1 MIAVVPGRIQEPA
14 DDHVRSSY
22 GAYQRWADQVGD
34 QTYTFDAILPYFQRS
49 AHFTP
54 PDYAKRGA
62 DSEVSYNSTAFD
74 PSGGPLQVS
83 YTNYHQPIAAFVK
96 RAYSSRG
103 LPEIP
108 GFNTGYLLGFS
119 EFTLTV
125 DPQAA
130 TRSSS
135 ETSFLQ
141 EAISSTTLQVYQQT
155 LAKKILFDEG
165 RTATGVSVVTAGT
178 RYTLNAAR
186 EVILAA
192 GAVGSFQI

>member
-1 MIAVVPGRIQEPA
+1 MAVVLGRIQEPA
-14 DDHVRSSY
+14 DDDVRSSY
-22 GAYQRWADQVGD
+22 GAYQRWADQVDD

-54 PDYAKRGA
+54 PDYAKRGT

-96 RAYSSRG
+96 RAYSSLG
-103 LPEIP
+103 LLEIP

-119 EFTLTV
+119 ELTLTV
-125 DPQAA
+125 DPRAA

-155 LAKKILFDEG
+155 LAKKILIDEG
-165 RTATGVSVVTAGT
+165 KTATGVSVVTAGT
-178 RYTLNAAR
+178 EYTLNAAR